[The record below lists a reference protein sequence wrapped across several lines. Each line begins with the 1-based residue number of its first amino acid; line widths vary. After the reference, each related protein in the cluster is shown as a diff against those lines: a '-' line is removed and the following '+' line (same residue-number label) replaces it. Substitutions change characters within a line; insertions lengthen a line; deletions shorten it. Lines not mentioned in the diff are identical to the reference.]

1 MKNTLTMAL
10 ALVLLAGCSTVNEW
24 AAIGGSRADGTVTL
38 GYSLGPFQSAK
49 VQESQAVA
57 TATAKCKTWGYTG
70 AEAFGGQVQ
79 QCTASN
85 GYGCVAYN
93 VTKQYQCTGLG
104 DKDPSKAP

>member
-1 MKNTLTMAL
+1 MKSVFAMA
-10 ALVLLAGCSTVNEW
+10 AAVALLAGCSTVNEW
-24 AAIGGSRADGTVTL
+24 AAIGGSRADGTVRL

-57 TATAKCKTWGYTG
+57 TAAAKCKTWGYTG
-70 AEAFGGQVQ
+70 AEAFGGEIR

-93 VTKQYQCTGLG
+93 VTKEYQCTGLG
-104 DKDPSKAP
+104 DKDPANAP